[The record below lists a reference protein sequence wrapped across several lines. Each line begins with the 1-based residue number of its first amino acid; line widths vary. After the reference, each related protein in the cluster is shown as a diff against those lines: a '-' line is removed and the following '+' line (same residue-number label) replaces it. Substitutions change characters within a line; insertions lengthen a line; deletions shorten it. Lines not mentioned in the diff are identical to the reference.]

1 MPRIG
6 ATAASDERFGAAS
19 AVVHGKLWI
28 MGGYDEDFE
37 GIATVTIYDPA
48 TDTWVAGPELPHPGP
63 YRAAILDGELR
74 VENEHA
80 GNLRYNGTAWVGAG
94 GAPLNAFGACGVV
107 LLG

>member
-1 MPRIG
+1 MP
-6 ATAASDERFGAAS
+6 DERFGAAS

-63 YRAAILDGELR
+63 YSAAILDGELR

-94 GAPLNAFGACGVV
+94 GAPSNRHGAYGSVLLQV